1 MGEVGE
7 EGERVRQEEVRVMLS
22 VRVDVEVESLLEVCV
37 IRQKR

>member
-1 MGEVGE
+1 MGDVGE
-7 EGERVRQEEVRVMLS
+7 EGERVREEVRVMLS